1 MTRNDAQLKLRLP
14 HSLLDRIRKSAF
26 ENRRSITSE
35 TVVLL
40 ERALPVKTNASRAK
54 EGEAV

>member
-1 MTRNDAQLKLRLP
+1 MTRTDAQIKLRLP
-14 HSLLDRIRKSAF
+14 PDLLDRIRKSAF

-40 ERALPVKTNASRAK
+40 EGALQDDKAEVKAA
-54 EGEAV
+54 